1 MIGHFDPTENQ
12 LELARVGRQMMAFSE
27 DFMGLNKLKEAE
39 LVQLNQLSSVGD
51 KLTTYGTA
59 WGITAKDLTRT
70 DLELIDDFMHQRL
83 STQKFEG
90 LY

>member
-27 DFMGLNKLKEAE
+27 DYYGLKHVSEQQLTE
-39 LVQLNQLSSVGD
+39 LNQLSSIGD
-51 KLTTYGTA
+51 KLTTYGTTY
-59 WGITAKDLTRT
+59 GISAKDLKQQ

-83 STQKFEG
+83 ATQKFTH
-90 LY
+90 